1 MHSIRNSRAAGPA
14 FLFAPSRKEMLFPP
28 TFVKKSMIPRT
39 ELVAA
44 EFYQG
49 YIQNVKEDDFRKAL
63 EKNTRQFRKFLKK
76 IPGKKI
82 GHAYAEGK
90 WTIQEMLQH
99 IIDAE
104 RVFAYRALRFARKDS
119 VALPGF
125 DERQWTANSNAAS
138 RSWEDLIE
146 EFRAVRKST
155 ELFFDSLN
163 DDQLKF
169 TGTASGNPVNAL
181 ALGFIIPGHVIHHMR
196 IIKERY
202 L

>member
-1 MHSIRNSRAAGPA
+1 M
-14 FLFAPSRKEMLFPP
+14 
-28 TFVKKSMIPRT
+28 TPRT

-49 YIQNVKEDDFRKAL
+49 YIRNVKEDDFRKAL

-76 IPGKKI
+76 IPAKKY
-82 GHAYAEGK
+82 GYSYAEEK
-90 WTIQEMLQH
+90 WTILEMLQH

-104 RVFAYRALRFARKDS
+104 RVFAYRALRFARKDT

-125 DERQWTANSNAAS
+125 DESAWAVNSNAAS
-138 RSWEDLIE
+138 RSWDDLEE
-146 EFRAVRKST
+146 EFRALRKST
-155 ELFFDSLN
+155 ELLFGSLN
-163 DDQLKF
+163 DEQLKF
-169 TGTASGNPVNAL
+169 TGTASGSPINAL